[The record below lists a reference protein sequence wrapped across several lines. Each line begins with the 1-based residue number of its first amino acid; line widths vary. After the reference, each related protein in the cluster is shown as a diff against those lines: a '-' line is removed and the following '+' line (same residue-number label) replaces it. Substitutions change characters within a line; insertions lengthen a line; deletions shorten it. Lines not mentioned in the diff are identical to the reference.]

1 MEVKNPSI
9 NRPLGLALWSKIKNN
24 IGANAFVDFSSLL
37 HVGQKKMNKSFE
49 ITDNLGECE
58 IKPIKQTNEISAIT
72 QCVQAFFVFVGIY
85 TEKSQQKAPALK
97 QYGDMVQKPGRE
109 VEEADTSYDK
119 NFRERRAIN
128 PVSFSWYKLN
138 SEIHSKT
145 VAISFG

>member
-1 MEVKNPSI
+1 MEVKNPNIIKS
-9 NRPLGLALWSKIKNN
+9 LGLALWSKIKSN

-37 HVGQKKMNKSFE
+37 LVGLKKKNKSFK

-97 QYGDMVQKPGRE
+97 EYGDIVQKLRRE
-109 VEEADTSYDK
+109 VEDAEHLMINTSGK
-119 NFRERRAIN
+119 GERLTRCLS
-128 PVSFSWYKLN
+128 PG
-138 SEIHSKT
+138 
-145 VAISFG
+145 IS

>member
-37 HVGQKKMNKSFE
+37 HVGLKKKNKSFE

-97 QYGDMVQKPGRE
+97 QYGDIVQKLRRE
-109 VEEADTSYDK
+109 VEDAKTSYDK
-119 NFRERRAIN
+119 HFRERRAIN

-138 SEIHSKT
+138 SEIYSKT
-145 VAISFG
+145 LAISLG

>member
-1 MEVKNPSI
+1 MEVKNPNI
-9 NRPLGLALWSKIKNN
+9 NKSLGLALWSKIKSN

-37 HVGQKKMNKSFE
+37 HVGLKKKNKSFE

-72 QCVQAFFVFVGIY
+72 QCDQAFFVFVGIY

-97 QYGDMVQKPGRE
+97 EYRDIVQKLRRE
-109 VEEADTSYDK
+109 VEDAETSYDK
-119 NFRERRAIN
+119 HFRERRAIN

-138 SEIHSKT
+138 SEIYSKT
-145 VAISFG
+145 LAISFG

>member
-1 MEVKNPSI
+1 MEVKNPNI
-9 NRPLGLALWSKIKNN
+9 NKSLGLALWSKIKSN
-24 IGANAFVDFSSLL
+24 IGANAFVYFSSVL
-37 HVGQKKMNKSFE
+37 HVGLKTK

-97 QYGDMVQKPGRE
+97 EYGDIVQKLRRE
-109 VEEADTSYDK
+109 VEDAETSYDK
-119 NFRERRAIN
+119 HFRERRAIN

-138 SEIHSKT
+138 SETYSKT
-145 VAISFG
+145 LAISFG

>member
-37 HVGQKKMNKSFE
+37 HVGLKKKNKSFE

-97 QYGDMVQKPGRE
+97 QYGDIVQKLRRE
-109 VEEADTSYDK
+109 VEHAETSMINTSGK
-119 NFRERRAIN
+119 GIN

-138 SEIHSKT
+138 SEIYSKT
-145 VAISFG
+145 LAISFG

>member
-24 IGANAFVDFSSLL
+24 IGANAFVDISSLL
-37 HVGQKKMNKSFE
+37 HVGLEKK
-49 ITDNLGECE
+49 GECE

-97 QYGDMVQKPGRE
+97 EYGDMVQKPGRE

-145 VAISFG
+145 LAISFG

>member
-1 MEVKNPSI
+1 MEVKNPNI
-9 NRPLGLALWSKIKNN
+9 NKSLCLALWSKIKSN

-37 HVGQKKMNKSFE
+37 HVGLKKKNKSFE

-72 QCVQAFFVFVGIY
+72 QCDQAFFVFVGIY

-97 QYGDMVQKPGRE
+97 KYRDIVQKLRRE
-109 VEEADTSYDK
+109 VEDAETSYDK
-119 NFRERRAIN
+119 HFRERRAIN

-138 SEIHSKT
+138 SEIYSKT
-145 VAISFG
+145 LAISFG

>member
-37 HVGQKKMNKSFE
+37 HVGLKKKNKSFE

-58 IKPIKQTNEISAIT
+58 IKPIKQTNKISAIT

-97 QYGDMVQKPGRE
+97 EYRDIVQKLRRE
-109 VEEADTSYDK
+109 VEDAETSYDK
-119 NFRERRAIN
+119 HFRERRAIN

-138 SEIHSKT
+138 SEIYSKT
-145 VAISFG
+145 LAISFG

>member
-24 IGANAFVDFSSLL
+24 IGANAFVDLSSLL
-37 HVGQKKMNKSFE
+37 HVGLKKKNKSFE

-97 QYGDMVQKPGRE
+97 QYGDIVQKLRRE
-109 VEEADTSYDK
+109 VEHAETSYDK
-119 NFRERRAIN
+119 HLRERD
-128 PVSFSWYKLN
+128 
-138 SEIHSKT
+138 
-145 VAISFG
+145 

>member
-9 NRPLGLALWSKIKNN
+9 NRPLCLALWSKIKNN

-37 HVGQKKMNKSFE
+37 HVGLKKKNKSFE

-97 QYGDMVQKPGRE
+97 EYGDIVQKLRRE
-109 VEEADTSYDK
+109 VEHAETSYDK
-119 NFRERRAIN
+119 HLRERD
-128 PVSFSWYKLN
+128 
-138 SEIHSKT
+138 
-145 VAISFG
+145 